1 MISINDGLMIGAA
14 LLAPFLAVFSQG
26 KIDES
31 KEKRGQKLWIFRT
44 LMATRGNKI
53 SLEHVQALNM
63 IDLFFER
70 NGKEK
75 AIVEKWDEYLD
86 HLYST
91 IKTGDPDYSVKL
103 DNWTN
108 KGDDLLA
115 DMLQLMGK
123 SLGYDFDKVRIRKG
137 IYVPR
142 GHGDVD
148 LENRVIRRGIA
159 EILIGKKALPV
170 NVLESFQADQEI
182 VKSKE
187 IKT

>member
-1 MISINDGLMIGAA
+1 MNISDGLMILAV
-14 LLAPFLAVFSQG
+14 LTAPFLAIFAQR

-31 KEKRGQKLWIFRT
+31 KEHRGQKLWIFRT

-70 NGKEK
+70 KGKEK
-75 AIVEKWDEYLD
+75 AIIEKWDEYLD
-86 HLYST
+86 HLNQP
-91 IKTGDPDYSVKL
+91 IKDDDKNYQVKL
-103 DNWTN
+103 EQWTV
-108 KGDDLLA
+108 KGDDILA

-123 SLGYDFDKVRIRKG
+123 SLGYDFDKVRIRKA

-159 EILIGKKALPV
+159 EIVIGRKSLPV
-170 NVLESFQADQEI
+170 SVSGIASEQQNAL
-182 VKSKE
+182 K
-187 IKT
+187 

>member
-1 MISINDGLMIGAA
+1 MTISDSLMILAV
-14 LLAPFLAVFSQG
+14 LVAPFIAVFAQR

-31 KEKRGQKLWIFRT
+31 KERRGQKLSIFRT
-44 LMATRGNKI
+44 LMATRGNKL

-70 NGKEK
+70 KGKEK

-86 HLYST
+86 HLYLT
-91 IKTGDPDYSVKL
+91 IKEDDPDYKVKL
-103 DNWTN
+103 ENWTN

-159 EILIGKKALPV
+159 EIVIGRRALSV
-170 NVLESFQADQEI
+170 SVAESTQAIQEKSNV
-182 VKSKE
+182 
-187 IKT
+187 

>member
-1 MISINDGLMIGAA
+1 MTISDWLMILAV
-14 LLAPFLAVFSQG
+14 LLAPFFAVAVQRM
-26 KIDES
+26 IDQSRER
-31 KEKRGQKLWIFRT
+31 RGQKLWIFRT

-70 NGKEK
+70 KGKEK
-75 AIVEKWDEYLD
+75 SIIEKWDEYLD
-86 HLYST
+86 HLSQP
-91 IKTGDPDYSVKL
+91 IKDDDTNYQIKL
-103 DNWTN
+103 EQWTAR
-108 KGDDLLA
+108 GDDILA

-142 GHGDVD
+142 GHGDLD

-159 EILIGKKALPV
+159 EILIGRRSLPV
-170 NVLESFQADQEI
+170 SVSESAQTVQGNSNA
-182 VKSKE
+182 
-187 IKT
+187 

>member
-1 MISINDGLMIGAA
+1 MNISDGLMILAV
-14 LLAPFLAVFSQG
+14 LTAPFLAIFAQR

-70 NGKEK
+70 KGKEK

-86 HLYST
+86 HLNQP
-91 IKTGDPDYSVKL
+91 IKDDDKNYQVKL
-103 DNWTN
+103 EQWTT
-108 KGDDLLA
+108 KGDDMLA

-123 SLGYDFDKVRIRKG
+123 SLGYDFDKVRIRKA

-159 EILIGKKALPV
+159 EIVIGRKSLPV
-170 NVLESFQADQEI
+170 RVSEMTPENQNP
-182 VKSKE
+182 
-187 IKT
+187 